1 MDDDI
6 QDLQNLYDSEDQAS
20 LESHEH
26 RKDFALETL
35 KRYTGS
41 DPDEFQPY
49 ILLTNFRRY
58 VEHFAVSNALTC
70 HEGEKFKL
78 CHCPQKEVTLIDF
91 KIGSPFA
98 ALCMDLLAFLPIK
111 GVLFLGMCGGL
122 RRRYKVGEY
131 LVPVASIRM
140 EGTSDNY
147 FPKEMPALSNFH
159 MVRAIIESFEKD
171 QVPYHS
177 GITFTTNIRFWEFDK
192 GFREQLIASRA
203 QGIEMECATLNTV
216 AYKRRIPLASLILIS
231 DLPLLFS
238 GLKRIKS
245 SSKIYEENMADHI
258 EKGLKALAI
267 YKKFYFE
274 RVNRKKDRNSGKG

>member
-6 QDLQNLYDSEDQAS
+6 KDLQNLFDSQDPTPVEDA
-20 LESHEH
+20 EH

-41 DPDEFQPY
+41 DPEDFQPY
-49 ILLTNFRRY
+49 IILTNFGRY
-58 VEHFAVSNALTC
+58 VDHFATMNELSVQ
-70 HEGEKFKL
+70 EGEKFKL
-78 CHCPQKEVTLIDF
+78 CHCPEKEVTLLDF

-98 ALCMDLLAFLPIK
+98 ALCMDLLSFLPVK
-111 GVLFLGMCGGL
+111 GVIFLGMCGGL
-122 RRRYKVGEY
+122 RRRYKVGDY
-131 LVPVASIRM
+131 LIPVASIRM

-171 QVPYHS
+171 EKPYHS

-203 QGIEMECATLNTV
+203 QGIEMECATLNAV
-216 AYKRRIPLASLILIS
+216 AYKRKIPLASLILIS

-245 SSKIYEENMADHI
+245 SKKIYEENMADHI
-258 EKGLKALAI
+258 ERGIKALSI

-274 RVNRKKDRNSGKG
+274 RVNRKK